1 MKEGKNMKSYSRVY
15 AEVSLDAILHN
26 VAGMQKLIGPDTRI
40 MAVIKT
46 DGYGHGAVPIGKE
59 LEELEVIWG
68 YAVATVEEGEI
79 LRRHSLKKPI
89 LVLGAVFP
97 EQYEALGDLDIRPT
111 VYSLK
116 QALDVF

>member
-1 MKEGKNMKSYSRVY
+1 MKSYSRVY

-89 LVLGAVFP
+89 LVLGFC
-97 EQYEALGDLDIRPT
+97 II
-111 VYSLK
+111 S
-116 QALDVF
+116 